1 LANLDEEEGGSIGR
15 RSFGRKGVPMKI
27 EFEKI
32 RKAQAEWA
40 SDPVA
45 RSSAL
50 SKLAKAFL
58 ENKDS
63 LISSMVD
70 EVKKPLSE
78 SRGEFARA
86 VSILEYYAAATLDP
100 DGTTIPTL
108 APNLIL
114 ATRRPHGVAALITPW
129 NFPIAIPLWKA
140 APALAAGNA
149 VALKPSEF
157 ATRTA
162 QLVTNLVSENLPSDV
177 FQLFPGDGQVG
188 KSLVVNSDVVSFTG
202 SVRIGKEVVA
212 SAAAKGIPVQAEMGG
227 HNPAIVFPDADLDL
241 LASHFP
247 IAAFSYSGQKCTATR
262 RVIVIGDER
271 RRDEVAERLV
281 AATKTLQIGS
291 AADEKTFIAPLIHQV
306 ARENYE
312 KATER
317 AKKVGRV
324 LTGGEVLDQ
333 SLNLVSPTLTCDIPF
348 DDELMC
354 DEVFAPIC
362 HIAQV
367 DDAKAA
373 VKLANSVRYGL
384 TASIH
389 TQDLAAAL
397 KVSRQLD
404 TGMVKVNAPTA
415 GVDFHAPFGG
425 TKDSSFGGR
434 EQGKAALEFY
444 TRTQTV
450 TVASGNG
457 KFPC

>member
-1 LANLDEEEGGSIGR
+1 
-15 RSFGRKGVPMKI
+15 MKTEI
-27 EFEKI
+27 AKM

-40 SDPVA
+40 NDPVA

-50 SKLAKAFL
+50 SKLAKAIL
-58 ENKDS
+58 ANKE
-63 LISSMVD
+63 LLVSSMID
-70 EVKKPLSE
+70 EVKKPISE
-78 SRGEFARA
+78 ARGEFGRA
-86 VSILEYYAAATLDP
+86 VSILEYYAAAALDP
-100 DGTTIPTL
+100 DGTTIPTS

-114 ATRRPHGVAALITPW
+114 AMRRPHGIASLITPW
-129 NFPIAIPLWKA
+129 NFPMAIPLWKA
-140 APALAAGNA
+140 APALAIGNA

-162 QLVTNLVSENLPSDV
+162 QLISKLVTENLPSDI

-188 KSLVVNSDVVSFTG
+188 KNIVENGDVVSFTG

-212 SAAAKGIPVQAEMGG
+212 SAAARGIPVQAEMGG
-227 HNPAIVFPDADLDL
+227 HNPAIIFPDADLDL
-241 LASHFP
+241 LASQFP
-247 IAAFSYSGQKCTATR
+247 MAAFSYSGQKCTATR
-262 RVIVIGDER
+262 RLIVIGDQR

-281 AATKTLQIGS
+281 AATKALQLGA

-312 KATER
+312 KAIER
-317 AKKVGRV
+317 AKRVGRV
-324 LTGGEVLDQ
+324 LTGGEVIDA
-333 SLNLVSPTLTCDIPF
+333 SLNLVAPTLTCDIPF

-362 HIAQV
+362 HIARV
-367 DDAKAA
+367 DDVGAA
-373 VKLANSVRYGL
+373 VELANSVRYGL
-384 TASIH
+384 TGSIH

-397 KVSRQLD
+397 TVSKRLI

-444 TRTQTV
+444 SRTQTV

>member
-1 LANLDEEEGGSIGR
+1 MKTEFAKM
-15 RSFGRKGVPMKI
+15 RKV
-27 EFEKI
+27 
-32 RKAQAEWA
+32 QAEWA
-40 SDPVA
+40 NDPVA

-50 SKLAKAFL
+50 LKLAKAFL
-58 ENKDS
+58 ANKE
-63 LISSMVD
+63 LLVSSMID
-70 EVKKPLSE
+70 EVKKPISE
-78 SRGEFARA
+78 ARGEFGRA
-86 VSILEYYAAATLDP
+86 VSILEYYAAAALDP
-100 DGTTIPTL
+100 DGTTIPTT

-114 ATRRPHGVAALITPW
+114 AMRRPHGIASLITPW

-140 APALAAGNA
+140 APALAMGNA

-162 QLVTNLVSENLPSDV
+162 QLIKNLVTENLPASI
-177 FQLFPGDGQVG
+177 FELFPGDGQVG
-188 KSLVVNSDVVSFTG
+188 KSIVENGDVVSFTG

-212 SAAAKGIPVQAEMGG
+212 SAAARGIPVQAEMGG
-227 HNPAIVFPDADLDL
+227 HNPAIIFPDADLDL
-241 LASHFP
+241 LASQFP

-262 RVIVIGDER
+262 RVIVIGDQQ

-281 AATKTLQIGS
+281 AATKALQLGA

-312 KATER
+312 KAIER

-324 LTGGEVLDQ
+324 LTGGEVIDA
-333 SLNLVSPTLTCDIPF
+333 SLNLVAPTLTCDVPF

-362 HIAQV
+362 HIARV
-367 DDAKAA
+367 DDVKAA
-373 VKLANSVRYGL
+373 VELANSVRYGL
-384 TASIH
+384 TGSIY

-397 KVSRQLD
+397 TVSRRLI

-444 TRTQTV
+444 SRTQTV